1 MVFANVGI
9 YFPLRNAPLHTP
21 SRGQSRE
28 NCMTTP
34 HTHESTAH
42 VEGEDDHGVKQ
53 SEWRR
58 MVIGL
63 FLGVALAALVWFLFP
78 SNAVETVLQSSGA
91 DPEEEYTYGAI
102 RAVAAVTILMGV
114 WWMTEAIPLAATA
127 LLPLVIFPLAGV
139 GTIKE
144 VGAPYA
150 SATIFLFMGG
160 FLIALALQ
168 RWNLHRRMALAV
180 VKVVGTSPKRLILG
194 FMLATGFLSMWV
206 SNTATAVVMLP
217 IGTSVLALTAETVG
231 GMKNQKKFATALML
245 GIAYSASIGSLGTLI
260 GTPPNALLAGYMKE
274 SHDIV
279 LGFGK
284 WMIVGMP
291 LAIIFLFVAW
301 FMLITIFKP
310 EMDRI
315 PGGKELIDKEIAALG
330 PWTMPQILT
339 GIIFLSAAISWV
351 AVPFLV
357 GEDSNY
363 DDAIVGIA
371 AGLLLFAIPADAKTG
386 VRLLDWKTANEMP
399 WDVLLLFGGGL
410 SLSAMFNNS
419 GLSLWIGEMAK
430 GLGGLPTI
438 LLIAAVALLVLFLTE
453 ITSNTATAAT
463 FLPIMGGVAVGI
475 GLTTNGEIN
484 ILLLTIPVALAATC
498 AFMLP
503 VATPP
508 NAIAYGSGYVKIGDM
523 IKGGVGL
530 NLIGCVLITLT
541 VYLLAVPVFG
551 LVL

>member
-1 MVFANVGI
+1 
-9 YFPLRNAPLHTP
+9 
-21 SRGQSRE
+21 
-28 NCMTTP
+28 MTTP
-34 HTHESTAH
+34 QTHVSTSHT
-42 VEGEDDHGVKQ
+42 EGEDDRGVDTR
-53 SEWRR
+53 EWRR
-58 MVIGL
+58 MAIGL
-63 FLGVALAALVWFLFP
+63 ILGLVLAALVWFLFP
-78 SNAVETVLQSSGA
+78 SNAVETVLESPGA
-91 DPEEEYTYGAI
+91 KEDAEYTQGAL

-139 GTIKE
+139 GTIKD

-150 SATIFLFMGG
+150 SSTIFLFMGG

-168 RWNLHRRMALAV
+168 RWNLHRRMALFV
-180 VKVVGTSPKRLILG
+180 VKVVGTSPKQLILG

-217 IGTSVLALTAETVG
+217 IGISVLSLTADAVG
-231 GMKNQKKFATALML
+231 GMANQKKFATALML

-260 GTPPNALLAGYMKE
+260 GTPPNTLLSGYMKE
-274 SHDIV
+274 THGIV

-284 WMIVGMP
+284 WMMVGMP
-291 LAIIFLFVAW
+291 LAFIFLFIAW
-301 FMLITIFKP
+301 FMLITVFKP
-310 EMDRI
+310 EMDKI
-315 PGGKELIDKEIAALG
+315 PGGRELIDSEIEKLG
-330 PWTMPQILT
+330 PWTGPQIMT
-339 GIIFLSAAISWV
+339 GIIFLGAALAWV
-351 AVPFLV
+351 IIPLLV
-357 GEDSNY
+357 GKESNY

-371 AGLLLFAIPADAKTG
+371 AGLLLFTIPADAKTG

-410 SLSAMFNNS
+410 SLSSMFNKS

-438 LLIAAVALLVLFLTE
+438 LLIASVALLVLFLTE

-475 GLTTNGEIN
+475 GLTENGDIN
-484 ILLLTIPVALAATC
+484 VLLLTIPVALAATC

-523 IKGGVGL
+523 IKGGIGL
-530 NLIGCVLITLT
+530 NLIGCVLITIT

>member
-1 MVFANVGI
+1 
-9 YFPLRNAPLHTP
+9 
-21 SRGQSRE
+21 
-28 NCMTTP
+28 MTTP
-34 HTHESTAH
+34 QTHVSTAH
-42 VEGEDDHGVKQ
+42 TEGEDDRGVDTR
-53 SEWRR
+53 EWRR
-58 MVIGL
+58 MAIGL
-63 FLGVALAALVWFLFP
+63 IVGLILAALVWFIFP
-78 SNAVETVLQSSGA
+78 SNAVDTVLQSPGA
-91 DPEEEYTYGAI
+91 KDDVEYTQSAL

-139 GTIKE
+139 GTIKD

-150 SATIFLFMGG
+150 SSTIFLFMGG

-168 RWNLHRRMALAV
+168 RWNLHRRMALFV
-180 VKVVGTSPKRLILG
+180 VKVVGTSPKQLILG

-217 IGTSVLALTAETVG
+217 IGISVLSLTADAVG
-231 GMKNQKKFATALML
+231 GMANQKKFATALML

-260 GTPPNALLAGYMKE
+260 GTPPNALLSGYMKE
-274 SHDIV
+274 SHGIV

-284 WMIVGMP
+284 WMMVGMP
-291 LAIIFLFVAW
+291 LAFIFLFIAW
-301 FMLITIFKP
+301 FLLITVFKP
-310 EMDRI
+310 EVDKI
-315 PGGKELIDKEIAALG
+315 PGGRELIDSEIEKLG
-330 PWTMPQILT
+330 PWTGPQVMT
-339 GIIFLSAAISWV
+339 GIIFLAAALAWV
-351 AVPFLV
+351 IIPFFV
-357 GEDSNY
+357 DKESNY

-371 AGLLLFAIPADAKTG
+371 AGLLLFTIPADAKSG

-410 SLSAMFNNS
+410 SLSSMFNKS

-430 GLGGLPTI
+430 GLGSLPTI
-438 LLIAAVALLVLFLTE
+438 LLIGSVALLVLFLTE

-475 GLTTNGEIN
+475 GLTQNGDIN
-484 ILLLTIPVALAATC
+484 VLLLTIPVALAATC

-523 IKGGVGL
+523 IKGGIGL
-530 NLIGCVLITLT
+530 NLIGCVLITIT

>member
-1 MVFANVGI
+1 
-9 YFPLRNAPLHTP
+9 
-21 SRGQSRE
+21 
-28 NCMTTP
+28 MTTP

-42 VEGEDDHGVKQ
+42 VEGEDDRGVKQ

-91 DPEEEYTYGAI
+91 DPEEEYSYGAI

-339 GIIFLSAAISWV
+339 GIIFLGAAISWV

-475 GLTTNGEIN
+475 GLTANGEIN